1 MKRTTL
7 FFLLSILLVLQGLS
21 QCPHDTAV
29 NGGFP
34 AMGDFQWSGPGDPAI
49 GECPTCVTFDRFYSW
64 DLPTD
69 TGYVL
74 VIHGNFAPPCDTIEV
89 RIAQDCRWVYKD
101 TCFALPVTGSGCEY
115 ILSVDPPVDAQVLV
129 YWRSSGTDSIGLIAN
144 EASDG
149 NPLSTIL
156 YDMDTCIVLVA
167 QEPMKEIPIS
177 REIYIDP
184 MTMQRVGAKDMIPYK
199 RYLLRKEYQPI

>member
-1 MKRTTL
+1 
-7 FFLLSILLVLQGLS
+7 
-21 QCPHDTAV
+21 
-29 NGGFP
+29 
-34 AMGDFQWSGPGDPAI
+34 MGDFQWSGNGDPAI
-49 GECPTCVTFDRFYSW
+49 GECPTCVPFDRFYSW
-64 DLPTD
+64 ELTTD

-89 RIAQDCRWVYKD
+89 RVTQDCRQVLKD

-115 ILSVDPPVDAQVLV
+115 IMDVDVPADVQVLV
-129 YWRSSGTDSIGLIAN
+129 YWRSSGTDSIGIIAN
-144 EASDG
+144 EVNDG
-149 NPLSTIL
+149 NPLSVIL

-167 QEPMKEIPIS
+167 QEPRKEIPIS

-199 RYLLRKEYQPI
+199 RYLLRREYQLI